1 MFKGLGVYSE
11 TPPRCKAI
19 KGLQLGMKRLTMI
32 INTIKNEQDFK
43 AERERESAAVVNQ
56 KKSDKEDSYREKGR
70 DSF

>member
-43 AERERESAAVVNQ
+43 AERERALL
-56 KKSDKEDSYREKGR
+56 
-70 DSF
+70 